1 LSNTTYALKIIE
13 YKLVPMIIT
22 WAAALALLVY
32 TNSIIIR
39 ENFWDATTTVGGLI
53 IIIVAAY
60 ITMKILDHVVKE

>member
-1 LSNTTYALKIIE
+1 MSNTTYALKIIE

>member
-1 LSNTTYALKIIE
+1 
-13 YKLVPMIIT
+13 MIIT